1 MERCRRDHTSPDG
14 WKRADIAL
22 AFITGTTI
30 TLDVRITNTQ
40 SASAAGSPAAHL
52 RVHENAK
59 IVTYT
64 DYYRASKPFVIDL
77 GGAVSER
84 SDGALKSIAK
94 EASNAATPRLHWEC
108 FDWAAR
114 MHRRIAVAMVRTTAW
129 IATRAPARPAARW
142 RLGVPDAR
150 DHTSAAC

>member
-1 MERCRRDHTSPDG
+1 M
-14 WKRADIAL
+14 
-22 AFITGTTI
+22 
-30 TLDVRITNTQ
+30 
-40 SASAAGSPAAHL
+40 
-52 RVHENAK
+52 HENAK
-59 IVTYT
+59 IVKYA
-64 DYYRASKPFVIDL
+64 DYYRAFKPFVIDL

-94 EASNAATPRLHWEC
+94 DASNAASTRLHWEC

-142 RLGVPDAR
+142 GLGVPDAR